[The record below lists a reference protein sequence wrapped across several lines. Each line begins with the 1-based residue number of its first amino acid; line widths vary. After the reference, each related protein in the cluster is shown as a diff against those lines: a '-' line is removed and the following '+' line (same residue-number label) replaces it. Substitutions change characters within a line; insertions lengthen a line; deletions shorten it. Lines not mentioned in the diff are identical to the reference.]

1 MITKQQKQQFKL
13 LSQQCREQYIPV
25 VREKTADLLC
35 SLIEKNKPKQ
45 ILEIGTAIGYS
56 GTLMLLSCKNSLLTT
71 LDVSGDMCQKALQT
85 FKEYGVAD
93 RANILNTDALE
104 FFKTNKKSFDFIFLD
119 GPKGQYIKY
128 LPYIKNVLN
137 KNGVCFCDD
146 VLYFGMVKDDSLV
159 IHKKITIVRNLR
171 EFLQNVQTDRD
182 FESELLQIEDGVL
195 IAKKVA

>member
-25 VREKTADLLC
+25 VREKTANLLC

-71 LDVSGDMCQKALQT
+71 LDVSGDMCKKALQT

-104 FFKTNKKSFDFIFLD
+104 FFKTNNRSFDFIFLD

-128 LPYIKNVLN
+128 LPYIKNALN

-171 EFLQNVQTDRD
+171 EFIAKVQSDNEFD
-182 FESELLQIEDGVL
+182 SELLDVEDGVL
-195 IAKKVA
+195 LITKK

>member
-104 FFKTNKKSFDFIFLD
+104 FFKTTKRSFDFIFLD

-128 LPYIKNVLN
+128 LPYIKNALN

-171 EFLQNVQTDRD
+171 EFIAKVQADAD
-182 FESELLQIEDGVL
+182 FDSELLDVEDGVL
-195 IAKKVA
+195 LITKK

>member
-104 FFKTNKKSFDFIFLD
+104 FFKTNKRSFDFIFLD

-128 LPYIKNVLN
+128 LPYIKNALN

-171 EFLQNVQTDRD
+171 QFIAKVQADAD
-182 FESELLQIEDGVL
+182 FESELLDMEDGVL
-195 IAKKVA
+195 LITKK